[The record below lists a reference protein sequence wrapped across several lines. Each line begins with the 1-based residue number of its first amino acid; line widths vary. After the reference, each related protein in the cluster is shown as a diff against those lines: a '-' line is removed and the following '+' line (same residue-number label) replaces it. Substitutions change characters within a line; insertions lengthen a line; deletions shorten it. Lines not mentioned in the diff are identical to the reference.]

1 MGDVALLTPEP
12 STIYDELMR
21 GCLEDRVLIINE
33 EIDDN
38 VIDDCVLYILKWNKE
53 DKHIPVEER
62 TPIKLLINSPGGDL
76 VTAMHMCDVISVS
89 KTPVRAIGTGLV
101 ASAAFHIFIACQE
114 RIAFQNTVLLMH
126 DGQLVVQNSSAK
138 AKDTM
143 KFYENID
150 SHVKKHVLKH
160 TDMAEDYYD
169 DHYDQELYLYAD
181 SAKELGVVDWIVGVD
196 GDIDSLF

>member
-1 MGDVALLTPEP
+1 
-12 STIYDELMR
+12 
-21 GCLEDRVLIINE
+21 
-33 EIDDN
+33 
-38 VIDDCVLYILKWNKE
+38 
-53 DKHIPVEER
+53 
-62 TPIKLLINSPGGDL
+62 
-76 VTAMHMCDVISVS
+76 
-89 KTPVRAIGTGLV
+89 
-101 ASAAFHIFIACQE
+101 
-114 RIAFQNTVLLMH
+114 MH